1 MRSPVSLPLHA
12 GTKRGERNEEP
23 NASALPQGGPKR
35 GVFPLQSPACL
46 TASGARFQ
54 RVPSS
59 FWGAA
64 PACLYW
70 CRFGPSACNFTVI
83 RLGFAS
89 IKIEFLTL
97 CYLRI
102 SHLVYIDFF

>member
-1 MRSPVSLPLHA
+1 MRLPCRREA
-12 GTKRGERNEEP
+12 P
-23 NASALPQGGPKR
+23 NAAFSLSNPPHAQ
-35 GVFPLQSPACL
+35 Q
-46 TASGARFQ
+46 ASGARFQ

-89 IKIEFLTL
+89 IKIEFLNL